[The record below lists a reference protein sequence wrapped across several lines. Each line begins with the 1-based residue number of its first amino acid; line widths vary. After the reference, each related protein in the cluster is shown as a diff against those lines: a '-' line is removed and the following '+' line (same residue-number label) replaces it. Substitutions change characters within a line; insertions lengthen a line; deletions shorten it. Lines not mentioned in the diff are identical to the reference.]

1 MFPKLRGLSLLTL
14 LACSFVVAADATWNS
29 NEWTGWSS
37 KGSQGYDKGSYR
49 SGKGWQKGKPFS
61 SSSSSFSFERGFLA
75 GQQVAQ
81 SQSEGPERRRR
92 RRHRRHTAGDNSDTT
107 TPETT
112 PEKPNHKMKKMKEEL
127 HELRSFRDQMKKAE
141 EEQAKAQQ
149 LKDLEAKMMER
160 LQLATG
166 SSARA
171 AASVTPVSVTEGKN
185 HELQPLQKRLSRK
198 LFQDFDAEFNPQSW
212 DDIVSMT
219 ESLTGKQTSDFLH
232 KENLGVP
239 RGLKDRTAAVL
250 SFVRDE
256 LGMSPP
262 SLWISSHGLSV
273 ALPTRVTGSLAI
285 CAFVAGFLFAS
296 ILSLASKTSLLPW
309 PISDACEY
317 ISALYIL
324 SRDTAG
330 IGGLLEM
337 TGLQATP
344 VAKMSLSF
352 ISTCGVSL
360 LCRFLSSRGI
370 LPSFSLPFL
379 SLNVSQWILTLVLNA
394 LVEFIKLNARTV
406 AHFDSVSVHQALR
419 FDIYIHVYFLRNFWS
434 RLCQVGLTWPWECRH
449 QAGLK
454 TYAPAR
460 TWRRSIPPAW
470 KEACFRLQAFHPGFR
485 QISRSVSNF
494 QVFQVSHQISRF
506 PSNFQVSVKF
516 PGFRQ
521 ISRFPSN
528 FQVSVRFPGF
538 R

>member
-75 GQQVAQ
+75 GQQMAQ

-171 AASVTPVSVTEGKN
+171 AASVTPVSVTEGTN

-250 SFVRDE
+250 SFVRDV

-262 SLWISSHGLSV
+262 SL
-273 ALPTRVTGSLAI
+273 
-285 CAFVAGFLFAS
+285 
-296 ILSLASKTSLLPW
+296 
-309 PISDACEY
+309 
-317 ISALYIL
+317 
-324 SRDTAG
+324 
-330 IGGLLEM
+330 
-337 TGLQATP
+337 
-344 VAKMSLSF
+344 
-352 ISTCGVSL
+352 
-360 LCRFLSSRGI
+360 
-370 LPSFSLPFL
+370 
-379 SLNVSQWILTLVLNA
+379 
-394 LVEFIKLNARTV
+394 
-406 AHFDSVSVHQALR
+406 
-419 FDIYIHVYFLRNFWS
+419 
-434 RLCQVGLTWPWECRH
+434 
-449 QAGLK
+449 
-454 TYAPAR
+454 
-460 TWRRSIPPAW
+460 
-470 KEACFRLQAFHPGFR
+470 
-485 QISRSVSNF
+485 
-494 QVFQVSHQISRF
+494 
-506 PSNFQVSVKF
+506 
-516 PGFRQ
+516 
-521 ISRFPSN
+521 
-528 FQVSVRFPGF
+528 
-538 R
+538 